1 MPGSTVSR
9 TRAVYSEREGAL
21 IEQARP
27 MQMPCVEPPESQ
39 NVDLI
44 GIKLFEDLREPNR
57 VLPRTTRGGCFAE
70 PCDQGFRG
78 AAGGHLYTGTAAFVH
93 VEVAKQTITGLSMAR
108 GGHQPAWSESG
119 KHRDCEGRR
128 NNRLG

>member
-57 VLPRTTRGGCFAE
+57 VLPRTTRGGWFAQ
-70 PCDQGFRG
+70 PCDRVFVRS
-78 AAGGHLYTGTAAFVH
+78 AGGL
-93 VEVAKQTITGLSMAR
+93 
-108 GGHQPAWSESG
+108 
-119 KHRDCEGRR
+119 
-128 NNRLG
+128 

>member
-39 NVDLI
+39 NVDLT

-57 VLPRTTRGGCFAE
+57 VLPRTTRGGADGNRTRAVCLGSRSSAIELHPRAAFRRPASITK
-70 PCDQGFRG
+70 PDAARG
-78 AAGGHLYTGTAAFVH
+78 ARPL
-93 VEVAKQTITGLSMAR
+93 R
-108 GGHQPAWSESG
+108 
-119 KHRDCEGRR
+119 
-128 NNRLG
+128 